1 MAAQQRW
8 PAFSLS
14 LIFHVGAVGLVLWID
29 IAFAPPASPR
39 YEVLPIPD
47 KAPPDSKIVWYD
59 FRKNLPDVTPD
70 HSFGPSV
77 TPHGEK
83 DPTQTLVTVSP
94 DASSTR
100 QLIRRPDQ
108 PKLLAADVPAPN
120 LVALEVKLPP
130 KTFVP
135 PAPPKQPKT
144 VAIGALDTQPS
155 PLEKPTLQTG
165 NALGAMTSLQ
175 KLPPKPFVAPPA
187 QSAAAKPAP
196 HVDAPVSSSPD
207 LQASQIAGLQ
217 AVMIGLNPAATLPP
231 PGSRPA
237 QIARAP
243 EAGAPSSGTVTGAN
257 ASIVPGVLSHGKA
270 GEIMPPGSAQA
281 PTTLPRPVPQEIVLP
296 GVNRTMSAPLRPSS
310 RVIPASVEA
319 RFSHQNVYTLVIPG
333 PAVPGYAGDWVMW
346 FAEHDP
352 PEISS
357 GARISAP
364 IPARKYSTVN
374 VESGAPGVPAAYT
387 VQFAAAIDKAGHIG
401 SAALL
406 RGPVDPVFRRWALD
420 ELASWEFKPALRNG
434 EPIET
439 DVVIEISF
447 RSQSPSQ

>member
-1 MAAQQRW
+1 
-8 PAFSLS
+8 
-14 LIFHVGAVGLVLWID
+14 
-29 IAFAPPASPR
+29 
-39 YEVLPIPD
+39 
-47 KAPPDSKIVWYD
+47 
-59 FRKNLPDVTPD
+59 
-70 HSFGPSV
+70 
-77 TPHGEK
+77 
-83 DPTQTLVTVSP
+83 
-94 DASSTR
+94 
-100 QLIRRPDQ
+100 
-108 PKLLAADVPAPN
+108 
-120 LVALEVKLPP
+120 
-130 KTFVP
+130 
-135 PAPPKQPKT
+135 
-144 VAIGALDTQPS
+144 
-155 PLEKPTLQTG
+155 
-165 NALGAMTSLQ
+165 
-175 KLPPKPFVAPPA
+175 
-187 QSAAAKPAP
+187 
-196 HVDAPVSSSPD
+196 
-207 LQASQIAGLQ
+207 
-217 AVMIGLNPAATLPP
+217 
-231 PGSRPA
+231 
-237 QIARAP
+237 
-243 EAGAPSSGTVTGAN
+243 
-257 ASIVPGVLSHGKA
+257 
-270 GEIMPPGSAQA
+270 
-281 PTTLPRPVPQEIVLP
+281 
-296 GVNRTMSAPLRPSS
+296 MSAPLRPSS